1 MDKIKKLLQNM
12 SLKKSLVLLA
22 FFCLGIVSILS
33 LLTIFRLSNIQQSI
47 LDTRPI
53 IVTGYT
59 SQNNA
64 DTENGLTVVP
74 KEYVHGELS
83 DEKQIYYWMVTAL
96 MVVFP
101 VFYIIIA
108 SVIVA
113 KFYYKLKLQTP
124 LEDLKNGMHYIS
136 EQNLDFQIKYRS
148 EDELGKLC
156 DTFEHMRN
164 EVYKSN
170 RKMWDMLQER
180 KALTA
185 SISHDLRTPIT
196 VINGYLDYLEKSM
209 EKGILTN
216 DILRTTLQNMAGATG
231 RLHRY
236 VDCVN
241 DIQKIEDIEI
251 KKDFYDLKIFI
262 SEITQGFS
270 LLAEQHKKQLEVQ
283 DLSRTLQVQTDRDIL
298 CKVLEN
304 VFDNALRFSNDKI
317 RLTIEETEHCV
328 SFVIQDDGIG
338 FTPEELSSAASF
350 FYGSPTNGGNFG
362 IGLSISKILCEK
374 LGGVLYLR
382 NRPEHGASVTIK
394 IHK

>member
-59 SQNNA
+59 SENNS

-170 RKMWDMLQER
+170 RKMWDILQER

-216 DILRTTLQNMAGATG
+216 DVLRTTLQNMVGATG

-283 DLSRTLQVQTDRDIL
+283 DLSKTLQVQTDRDIL

>member
-59 SQNNA
+59 SENNA

-96 MVVFP
+96 MVAFP

-216 DILRTTLQNMAGATG
+216 DVLRTTLQNMAGATG

-283 DLSRTLQVQTDRDIL
+283 DLSKTLQVQTDRDIL

-304 VFDNALRFSNDKI
+304 IFDNALRFANDKI
-317 RLTIEETEHCV
+317 WLTIEETEHCV

>member
-216 DILRTTLQNMAGATG
+216 DVLRTTLQNMAGATG

-283 DLSRTLQVQTDRDIL
+283 DLSKTLQVQTDRDIL

-304 VFDNALRFSNDKI
+304 VFDNALRFANDKI
-317 RLTIEETEHCV
+317 WLTIEETEHCV

>member
-59 SQNNA
+59 SENNT

-108 SVIVA
+108 SVVVA

-216 DILRTTLQNMAGATG
+216 DVLRTTLQNMAGATG

-283 DLSRTLQVQTDRDIL
+283 DLSKTLQVQTDRDIL

-317 RLTIEETEHCV
+317 WLTIQETKHCV

>member
-59 SQNNA
+59 SENNA

-216 DILRTTLQNMAGATG
+216 DVLRTTLQNMVGATG
-231 RLHRY
+231 RLNRY

-283 DLSRTLQVQTDRDIL
+283 DLSKTLQVQTDRDIL

-304 VFDNALRFSNDKI
+304 VFDNALRFANDKI
-317 RLTIEETEHCV
+317 WLTIEETEHCV

>member
-59 SQNNA
+59 SENNA

-216 DILRTTLQNMAGATG
+216 DVLRTTLQNMAGATG

-283 DLSRTLQVQTDRDIL
+283 DLSKTLQVQTDRDIL

-317 RLTIEETEHCV
+317 WLTIEETEYCV

>member
-59 SQNNA
+59 SENNT

-216 DILRTTLQNMAGATG
+216 DVLRTTLQNMAGAAG

-283 DLSRTLQVQTDRDIL
+283 NLSRTLQIQTDRDIL

>member
-59 SQNNA
+59 SENNT

-216 DILRTTLQNMAGATG
+216 DVLRTTLQNMAGATG

-283 DLSRTLQVQTDRDIL
+283 DLSKTLQVQTDRDIL

-317 RLTIEETEHCV
+317 WLTIQETKHCV

>member
-1 MDKIKKLLQNM
+1 M

-59 SQNNA
+59 SENNA

-108 SVIVA
+108 SVVVA

-216 DILRTTLQNMAGATG
+216 DVLRTTLQNMAGATG

-251 KKDFYDLKIFI
+251 KKDFYNLKIFT

-283 DLSRTLQVQTDRDIL
+283 DLSKTLQVQTDRDIL

-304 VFDNALRFSNDKI
+304 IFDNALRFANDKI
-317 RLTIEETEHCV
+317 WLTIEETEHCV

>member
-12 SLKKSLVLLA
+12 SLKKSLA

-59 SQNNA
+59 SENNS

-170 RKMWDMLQER
+170 RKMWDILQER

-216 DILRTTLQNMAGATG
+216 DVLRTTLQNMVGATG

-283 DLSRTLQVQTDRDIL
+283 DLSKTLKIQTDRDIL

>member
-59 SQNNA
+59 SENNA

-113 KFYYKLKLQTP
+113 KFYYKMKLQTP

-216 DILRTTLQNMAGATG
+216 DVLRTTLQNMAGATG

>member
-59 SQNNA
+59 SENNA

-108 SVIVA
+108 SVVVA

-216 DILRTTLQNMAGATG
+216 DVLRTTLQNMVGATG

-283 DLSRTLQVQTDRDIL
+283 DLSKTLQVQTDRDIL

-304 VFDNALRFSNDKI
+304 VFDNALRFANDKI
-317 RLTIEETEHCV
+317 WLTIEETEHCV

>member
-1 MDKIKKLLQNM
+1 MDKIKKLLQNL

-59 SQNNA
+59 SENNA

-216 DILRTTLQNMAGATG
+216 DVLRTTLQNMAGATG

-283 DLSRTLQVQTDRDIL
+283 DLSKTLQVQTDRDIL

-317 RLTIEETEHCV
+317 WLTIQETKHCV

>member
-33 LLTIFRLSNIQQSI
+33 LLTIFRLSNIQQSM

-59 SQNNA
+59 SENNA

-216 DILRTTLQNMAGATG
+216 DVLRTTLQNMAGATG

-251 KKDFYDLKIFI
+251 KKDFYNLKIFT

-283 DLSRTLQVQTDRDIL
+283 DLSKTLQVQTDRDIL

-304 VFDNALRFSNDKI
+304 IFDNALRFANDKI
-317 RLTIEETEHCV
+317 WLTIEETEHCV

>member
-216 DILRTTLQNMAGATG
+216 DVLRTTLQNMAGATG

-283 DLSRTLQVQTDRDIL
+283 DLSKTLQVQTDRDIL

>member
-59 SQNNA
+59 SENNS

-170 RKMWDMLQER
+170 RKMWDILQER

-216 DILRTTLQNMAGATG
+216 DVLRTTLQNMVGATG

-283 DLSRTLQVQTDRDIL
+283 DLSKTLKIQTDRDIL

>member
-59 SQNNA
+59 SEHNA

-216 DILRTTLQNMAGATG
+216 DVLRTTLQNMAGATG

-283 DLSRTLQVQTDRDIL
+283 DLSKTLQVQTDRDIL

-304 VFDNALRFSNDKI
+304 IFDNALRFANDKI
-317 RLTIEETEHCV
+317 WLTIEETEHCV

>member
-59 SQNNA
+59 SENNA

-96 MVVFP
+96 MVAFP

-216 DILRTTLQNMAGATG
+216 DVLRTTLQNMAGATG

-283 DLSRTLQVQTDRDIL
+283 DLSKTLQVQTDRDIL

-317 RLTIEETEHCV
+317 WLTIQETKHCV

>member
-216 DILRTTLQNMAGATG
+216 DVLRTTLQNMAGATG

>member
-59 SQNNA
+59 SENNA

-216 DILRTTLQNMAGATG
+216 DVLRTTLQNMAGATG

-283 DLSRTLQVQTDRDIL
+283 DLSKTLQVQTDRDIL

-304 VFDNALRFSNDKI
+304 VFDNALRFANDKI
-317 RLTIEETEHCV
+317 WLTIEETEHCV

>member
-59 SQNNA
+59 SENNT

-108 SVIVA
+108 SVVVA

-216 DILRTTLQNMAGATG
+216 DVLRTTLQNMAGATG

-262 SEITQGFS
+262 SEITQGLS

-283 DLSRTLQVQTDRDIL
+283 DLSKTLQVQTDRDIL

-317 RLTIEETEHCV
+317 WLTIQETKHCV

>member
-216 DILRTTLQNMAGATG
+216 DVLRTTLQNMAGATG

-283 DLSRTLQVQTDRDIL
+283 DLSRTLQIQTDRDIL

>member
-216 DILRTTLQNMAGATG
+216 DVLRTTLQNMAGATG

-283 DLSRTLQVQTDRDIL
+283 DLSRTLQIQTDRDIL

-304 VFDNALRFSNDKI
+304 VFDNALRFANDKI
-317 RLTIEETEHCV
+317 WLTIEETEHCV

>member
-59 SQNNA
+59 SENNA

-216 DILRTTLQNMAGATG
+216 DVLRTTLQNMAGATG

-283 DLSRTLQVQTDRDIL
+283 DHSRTLQVQTDRDIL

-317 RLTIEETEHCV
+317 WLTIQETKHCV

>member
-59 SQNNA
+59 SENNA

-216 DILRTTLQNMAGATG
+216 DVLRTTLQNMAGATG

-251 KKDFYDLKIFI
+251 KKDFYNLKIFT

-283 DLSRTLQVQTDRDIL
+283 DLSKTLQVQTDRDIL

-304 VFDNALRFSNDKI
+304 IFDNALRFANDKI
-317 RLTIEETEHCV
+317 WLTIEETEHCV

>member
-59 SQNNA
+59 SEHNA

-216 DILRTTLQNMAGATG
+216 DVLRTTLQNMAGATG

-283 DLSRTLQVQTDRDIL
+283 DLSRTLQIQTDRDIL

>member
-59 SQNNA
+59 SENNA

-216 DILRTTLQNMAGATG
+216 DVLRTTLQNMAGAAG
-231 RLHRY
+231 RLLRY

-283 DLSRTLQVQTDRDIL
+283 DLSRTLQIQTDRDIL